1 MILEWILLIPN
12 TGFHQRPLLWF
23 YVNSYTLNGPLFFEK
38 GFGKLLKS
46 CTKREILEIRVLFH
60 ANCAA
65 GLLEGKVTK
74 PLCFQIYHKLRQ
86 DFRLTRSKKVPAL
99 ARSSR
104 ADLFPGK
111 TLWPLHP
118 PHQLRPR
125 CGTRNRNSAEKFQHS
140 TTQNF
145 PILACFLPQKGTPAS
160 LGPGLWSF

>member
-1 MILEWILLIPN
+1 MILEWILLIPI
-12 TGFHQRPLLWF
+12 TGFQQRPLLWF
-23 YVNSYTLNGPLFFEK
+23 SVNSYTLNFEK

-46 CTKREILEIRVLFH
+46 CTKRYPRDQSSFPRKLCCWPLRGKSYETPVFSDLPQIE
-60 ANCAA
+60 A
-65 GLLEGKVTK
+65 GLQTDKIQKG
-74 PLCFQIYHKLRQ
+74 
-86 DFRLTRSKKVPAL
+86 
-99 ARSSR
+99 SSPCEVLR